1 MRRPAFHFSLFFV
14 AGVYAGFLDNGSR
27 PLWLA
32 FSILS
37 LIGLLAL
44 RKENGRALAAILIF
58 MAGGAWFSLA
68 QHQFDEIGRLPAEA
82 IQFHGTV
89 STVVQTAECAKLLVR
104 TESHGDML
112 VSIYKEDP
120 DYELTTGRTA
130 TFSGLPENPPT
141 AGNPGGFDYRLYLRS
156 IGVASV
162 MQIRPDEI
170 KFSSKPAK
178 PLAHAIAVFR
188 QDFYAHLWKQI
199 GEEGTNLTMAM
210 LFGDKSGLADDT
222 YEAFQRN
229 GTAHILS
236 VSGLHVGFVYSIF
249 VFLIGGKRRPAA
261 NAAIMGILLLYG
273 VLSGFCPSVNRALL
287 MIGLHMLSK
296 VLCRQYDLLNSAG
309 IAAVILLVQNPYA
322 LFHTG
327 FQLSFFAILL
337 MAWIFPYVV
346 RILPKG
352 HILHTLLPIP
362 LLQTAMA
369 PVTAFLFNYFS
380 LGAYAANFGVVFLS
394 GLLVP
399 AGLLAMLFVRLPG
412 PFFDMAATFMDLCIR
427 SMMWCNEST
436 YLDGRTSFDVTSPS
450 MLALVLFYGLLLF
463 FFSEYGRIQ
472 ILRRRFHVV
481 CLAVLLVIVS
491 AGYVEFRTEDGF
503 HQADLVFVDVGQGD
517 CLHIRTPSGK
527 NILIDGGGKESFD
540 MGKKVLKPY
549 LLKNGVRRI
558 DLAVA
563 THMDMDHYDGL
574 RGLAACGMVRT
585 MGLYEGNRLLETK
598 ILRETGLEEKQMR
611 YFHQGDRIKV
621 DDQVWLE
628 FLYPKEKPIA
638 AYQAEIEAKD
648 ENPRSLVIQ
657 VHVGKYRIL
666 MTGDIDTKIE
676 EALLSDP
683 KLQVIQGAQ
692 QLDTDILKIGHHGSK
707 YSTSD
712 EFLLA
717 ASPGTAVFQTG
728 KNNYGHPDPGILEK
742 CTEKGI
748 MVYRTDKNGAIGFF
762 GLYRDGTPTVRTIKE
777 GK

>member
-199 GEEGTNLTMAM
+199 GEEGTNLTMAL

-273 VLSGFCPSVNRALL
+273 VLSGCCPSVNRALL

-309 IAAVILLVQNPYA
+309 IAAVILLVQNAYA
-322 LFHTG
+322 LF
-327 FQLSFFAILL
+327 
-337 MAWIFPYVV
+337 
-346 RILPKG
+346 
-352 HILHTLLPIP
+352 
-362 LLQTAMA
+362 
-369 PVTAFLFNYFS
+369 
-380 LGAYAANFGVVFLS
+380 
-394 GLLVP
+394 
-399 AGLLAMLFVRLPG
+399 
-412 PFFDMAATFMDLCIR
+412 
-427 SMMWCNEST
+427 
-436 YLDGRTSFDVTSPS
+436 
-450 MLALVLFYGLLLF
+450 
-463 FFSEYGRIQ
+463 
-472 ILRRRFHVV
+472 
-481 CLAVLLVIVS
+481 
-491 AGYVEFRTEDGF
+491 
-503 HQADLVFVDVGQGD
+503 
-517 CLHIRTPSGK
+517 
-527 NILIDGGGKESFD
+527 
-540 MGKKVLKPY
+540 
-549 LLKNGVRRI
+549 
-558 DLAVA
+558 
-563 THMDMDHYDGL
+563 
-574 RGLAACGMVRT
+574 
-585 MGLYEGNRLLETK
+585 
-598 ILRETGLEEKQMR
+598 
-611 YFHQGDRIKV
+611 
-621 DDQVWLE
+621 
-628 FLYPKEKPIA
+628 
-638 AYQAEIEAKD
+638 
-648 ENPRSLVIQ
+648 
-657 VHVGKYRIL
+657 
-666 MTGDIDTKIE
+666 DT
-676 EALLSDP
+676 
-683 KLQVIQGAQ
+683 
-692 QLDTDILKIGHHGSK
+692 
-707 YSTSD
+707 
-712 EFLLA
+712 
-717 ASPGTAVFQTG
+717 
-728 KNNYGHPDPGILEK
+728 
-742 CTEKGI
+742 
-748 MVYRTDKNGAIGFF
+748 
-762 GLYRDGTPTVRTIKE
+762 
-777 GK
+777 